1 MARFLTIVLLLH
13 VSLIV
18 VALVDCLSAR
28 ERGIRVLPRA
38 AWIFLILLASPVG
51 AFAWLLLGKPLPAGP
66 REAQP
71 SQTQPSQTQPSQTQ
85 PSQIQPRR
93 VERRRPMRPFGPE
106 DDPAF
111 IASLAASMRGNDG
124 D

>member
-18 VALVDCLSAR
+18 VTLVDCLSAD
-28 ERGIRVLPRA
+28 ERGIRTLPRG

-51 AFAWLLLGKPLPAGP
+51 AFAWFLAGQPAPAIRARSGRVLRPAG
-66 REAQP
+66 
-71 SQTQPSQTQPSQTQ
+71 
-85 PSQIQPRR
+85 
-93 VERRRPMRPFGPE
+93 VERRRAVRPFGPE

-111 IASLAASMRGNDG
+111 IARLASTARGNDG
-124 D
+124 E

>member
-18 VALVDCLSAR
+18 VALVDCLSAS
-28 ERGIRVLPRA
+28 ERGIRTLPRG

-51 AFAWLLLGKPLPAGP
+51 ALAWFLAGQPAPAARPGTRPRSGRVLRPAG
-66 REAQP
+66 
-71 SQTQPSQTQPSQTQ
+71 
-85 PSQIQPRR
+85 
-93 VERRRPMRPFGPE
+93 VERRRARRPFGPE

-111 IASLAASMRGNDG
+111 IASLAATARGNDG
-124 D
+124 E

>member
-1 MARFLTIVLLLH
+1 MARFLTILLLLH

-18 VALVDCLSAR
+18 VALVDCLSAP
-28 ERGIRVLPRA
+28 ERGIRVLPRG
-38 AWIFLILLASPVG
+38 AWMFLILLASPVG
-51 AFAWLLLGKPLPAGP
+51 AFAWLLLGKPLAASP
-66 REAQP
+66 RRAQP
-71 SQTQPSQTQPSQTQ
+71 MPTRT
-85 PSQIQPRR
+85 RR
-93 VERRRPMRPFGPE
+93 VERRRSMRPFGPE